1 MLDPSA
7 RPRAGVWK
15 REEARSGVGDLDA
28 DCAVGGLDAECDD
41 VVLSEPG
48 VPDGVG
54 DELARQQRGDELEV
68 LVPVQLGRTRNR
80 PPREPGGSDAGREL
94 NSDRLLLAYDHGS
107 RVRGYPMSTSE
118 KRLALNEALFRET
131 NERLEE
137 RVRLYVGDEELF
149 GILCEC
155 ASIDCN
161 DRITLTRDEYAAV
174 RSDPTQFAVEP
185 GHTIEDIEE
194 VVLRTDRYE
203 VVRKQ
208 GVAAEVAELLDEHGP
223 SEPSSSA

>member
-1 MLDPSA
+1 
-7 RPRAGVWK
+7 
-15 REEARSGVGDLDA
+15 
-28 DCAVGGLDAECDD
+28 
-41 VVLSEPG
+41 
-48 VPDGVG
+48 
-54 DELARQQRGDELEV
+54 
-68 LVPVQLGRTRNR
+68 
-80 PPREPGGSDAGREL
+80 
-94 NSDRLLLAYDHGS
+94 
-107 RVRGYPMSTSE
+107 MSTSE

-155 ASIDCN
+155 ASLDCN

-203 VVRKQ
+203 IVRKQ